1 MKFPQH
7 VQSYLDTLGTE
18 LSRKST
24 IGALVSAARYL
35 SGQPKAGIVDY
46 DWTKLDAD
54 TLTRALGQMRDDK
67 KAPATVRKVRSAVSG
82 VAMAAWRA
90 GAIED
95 GVLARIKAVPQVR
108 GGGKRRGRAVKAEEV
123 AKLVMA
129 CNGSSGGASA
139 IARDRALL
147 AMLFGAGLRRT
158 EVAGALMSGWDA
170 DTGSIEV
177 VGKGQK
183 RRKVPMGDAAH
194 HVEAW
199 LAERRA
205 MTCDS
210 LILAVHHRGQIQDRG
225 LTAEGIYEALVRLG
239 ERVGVKVSPHD
250 ARRTRITSL
259 FSAGVDMA
267 TVQRLAGHSSP
278 ATTVMYDR
286 RGQDALEEAVRKV
299 GGGL

>member
-1 MKFPQH
+1 MKYHQH

-35 SGQPKAGIVDY
+35 SGQPKAGINDY

-54 TLTRALGQMRDDK
+54 AVTRALGQMREDK
-67 KAPATVRKVRSAVSG
+67 KAPATVRKVRAAISG
-82 VAMAAWRA
+82 VSKAAWRA

-95 GVLARIKAVPQVR
+95 GVLARIQAVPQVR
-108 GGGKRRGRAVKAEEV
+108 GGGKARGRALKIEEV
-123 AKLVMA
+123 AKLVLA
-129 CNGSSGGASA
+129 CNASSGGASA

-147 AMLFGAGLRRT
+147 ALLFGAGLRRS
-158 EVAGALMSGWDA
+158 EAAGALLSGWDA

-199 LAERRA
+199 LVERRT
-205 MTCDS
+205 MTCDR
-210 LILAVHHRGQIQDRG
+210 LLLAVHHRGQVQDRG
-225 LTAEGIYEALVRLG
+225 IDAEGIYRALVRLG
-239 ERVGVKVSPHD
+239 ERVGVQVSPHD
-250 ARRTRITSL
+250 GRRTRITSL

-278 ATTVMYDR
+278 ATTVKYDR